1 MPAGVLIAAYRCGLT
16 GAPKRRTYLPQTHR
30 ATDFQTA
37 GEPPPTKAKNFIP
50 TQIYHRLDINAIST
64 GVKTL
69 QPPANKD
76 PTNFK
81 VLKRGIAITNC
92 CGFTASRRTPLLPQA
107 HRAISLITAYCCG
120 LIGAPKRRTYC
131 LRLTESSTSNLP
143 DLHQPRTFK
152 IPYQSPLC
160 LWPIYLPPDRAVL
173 GFNRSSD
180 S

>member
-50 TQIYHRLDINAIST
+50 TQIYHRLDINAILT
-64 GVKTL
+64 RVKTL

-120 LIGAPKRRTYC
+120 TYRRSEETH
-131 LRLTESSTSNLP
+131 LLPQAHRVIDFKLARPSPTKDLQNSIPISTLSLANLSSPPTG
-143 DLHQPRTFK
+143 
-152 IPYQSPLC
+152 PY
-160 LWPIYLPPDRAVL
+160 
-173 GFNRSSD
+173 
-180 S
+180 